1 METKNKVNKVLDDL
15 KGAIAS
21 NEDRNNN
28 IDYRNQQDNKIF
40 SDAIKV
46 IAELNTKLDLA
57 TKQLN
62 QQQDNTLST
71 TQFFNPSLAKDMY
84 NMNGNPLQVNSYM
97 AIRQLLGIVNNNT
110 PGVKQSLNLGSSNAN
125 SGHLANGTGVGLT
138 VAKQIQG
145 W

>member
-62 QQQDNTLST
+62 QQNNNTLST
-71 TQFFNPSLAKDMY
+71 TEFFNPSLAKDFY
-84 NMNGNPLQVNSYM
+84 NMNGNSLQTNSYM

-110 PGVKQSLNLGSSNAN
+110 SNVKQPLNLGGSSNN
-125 SGHLANGTGVGLT
+125 LRQLSNGTGVGLT

-145 W
+145 